1 MLITELLFNFA
12 HNKIRIS
19 TLAGWRTQRK
29 FYNKKNN
36 YEEKNIYFAAILCIG
51 MVSSIIATA
60 KSSHS
65 EIMTKK
71 ADGTY
76 IVNTTTLGKDIKGF
90 RGNTPLAI
98 YIKKGKIVE
107 IKALANQE
115 TPKFFNKVKQGLL
128 NKWNGMKASKA
139 ATVQVDGV
147 TGATYSSNAVKEN
160 VKRGVSYYL
169 THKKGK

>member
-1 MLITELLFNFA
+1 
-12 HNKIRIS
+12 
-19 TLAGWRTQRK
+19 
-29 FYNKKNN
+29 
-36 YEEKNIYFAAILCIG
+36 

-65 EIMTKK
+65 EVMTKK

-128 NKWNGMKASKA
+128 NKWNGMK
-139 ATVQVDGV
+139 V
-147 TGATYSSNAVKEN
+147 
-160 VKRGVSYYL
+160 
-169 THKKGK
+169 KKGAYCPNRWCHRCHLLQQCCKGKRKARHLLLSNT